1 MAFLYT
7 NHEAK
12 EREIKKSIAFTIAPR
27 IIKYPGIN
35 LTKDVKDVC
44 AENYRKLVKESEEDT
59 KKWKNV
65 SCLWTGRINIVK
77 MSILP
82 NESTRLM

>member
-1 MAFLYT
+1 MYRNQWHFYT
-7 NHEAK
+7 PIMKQKK
-12 EREIKKSIAFTIAPR
+12 EKSRNQSHLQLHPR

-82 NESTRLM
+82 